1 MKNLFIVLILLTL
14 LIVGCGDTVFKQFNA
29 ENNKQQVEQ
38 LSGQNQEFREE
49 LNEQENKISEL
60 NFKIKELEYQLSIS
74 QNESADSKNESADS
88 KNESEEARLLKFEYE
103 AEIDNLKAQIKNSER
118 TIAYWEKREIYNL
131 CKTEIAVA
139 GAKDPTGEFGYITD
153 EMKAKCE
160 RLYEEMEKALIE

>member
-1 MKNLFIVLILLTL
+1 MKNLYIVLILLTL
-14 LIVGCGDTVFKQFNA
+14 LIVGCGDTVSTQFNA
-29 ENNKQQVEQ
+29 ENNKQRVEQ
-38 LSGQNQEFREE
+38 LSDQNQEFREE

-74 QNESADSKNESADS
+74 QNESADS

>member
-1 MKNLFIVLILLTL
+1 MKNLFIVIILLTL
-14 LIVGCGDTVFKQFNA
+14 LIVGCGDTVSTQFNA
-29 ENNKQQVEQ
+29 ENNKQRVEQ
-38 LSGQNQEFREE
+38 LSDQNQEFREE

-74 QNESADSKNESADS
+74 QNESADSKNES
-88 KNESEEARLLKFEYE
+88 EEARLLKSEYE

-153 EMKAKCE
+153 EMKAKCK
-160 RLYEEMEKALIE
+160 RLSEEMEKALIE

>member
-1 MKNLFIVLILLTL
+1 VKNLFIVIILLTL
-14 LIVGCGDTVFKQFNA
+14 LIVGCGDTVSTQFNA
-29 ENNKQQVEQ
+29 ENNKQRVEQ
-38 LSGQNQEFREE
+38 LSDQNQEFREE

-74 QNESADSKNESADS
+74 QNESADSKNES
-88 KNESEEARLLKFEYE
+88 EEARLLKFEYE
-103 AEIDNLKAQIKNSER
+103 AEIDNLKTQIKNRER

-139 GAKDPTGEFGYITD
+139 GAQDPTGEFGLITD

-160 RLYEEMEKALIE
+160 RLSEEMEKALIE

>member
-1 MKNLFIVLILLTL
+1 MKNLLIIIIFLTLLTL
-14 LIVGCGDTVFKQFNA
+14 GCGDTVSTQFNA
-29 ENNKQQVEQ
+29 ENNKQRVEQ
-38 LSGQNQEFREE
+38 LSDQNQEFREE

-74 QNESADSKNESADS
+74 QNESADSKNES
-88 KNESEEARLLKFEYE
+88 EEARLLKSEYE

>member
-1 MKNLFIVLILLTL
+1 M
-14 LIVGCGDTVFKQFNA
+14 
-29 ENNKQQVEQ
+29 
-38 LSGQNQEFREE
+38 
-49 LNEQENKISEL
+49 
-60 NFKIKELEYQLSIS
+60 
-74 QNESADSKNESADS
+74 
-88 KNESEEARLLKFEYE
+88 KFEYE

>member
-1 MKNLFIVLILLTL
+1 MKKLFIVIILLTL
-14 LIVGCGDTVFKQFNA
+14 LIVGCGDTVSTQFNA
-29 ENNKQQVEQ
+29 ENNKQRVEQ
-38 LSGQNQEFREE
+38 LSDQNQEFREE

-74 QNESADSKNESADS
+74 QNESADSKNES
-88 KNESEEARLLKFEYE
+88 EEARLLKFEHE

-160 RLYEEMEKALIE
+160 RLYEEMEQALIE

>member
-1 MKNLFIVLILLTL
+1 MKKLFIVIILLTL
-14 LIVGCGDTVFKQFNA
+14 LIVGCGDTVSTQFNA
-29 ENNKQQVEQ
+29 ENNKQRVEQ
-38 LSGQNQEFREE
+38 LSDQNQEFREE

-74 QNESADSKNESADS
+74 QNESADS

>member
-1 MKNLFIVLILLTL
+1 MKNLFIVIILLTL
-14 LIVGCGDTVFKQFNA
+14 LIVGCGDTVSTQFNA
-29 ENNKQQVEQ
+29 ENNKQRVEQ
-38 LSGQNQEFREE
+38 LSDQNQEFREE

-74 QNESADSKNESADS
+74 QNESADS

>member
-1 MKNLFIVLILLTL
+1 MKNLFIVIILLTL
-14 LIVGCGDTVFKQFNA
+14 LIVGCGDTVSTQFNA
-29 ENNKQQVEQ
+29 ENNKQRVEQ
-38 LSGQNQEFREE
+38 LSDQNQEFREE

-74 QNESADSKNESADS
+74 QNESADS

-153 EMKAKCE
+153 EMKAKCK
-160 RLYEEMEKALIE
+160 RLSEEMEKALIE

>member
-1 MKNLFIVLILLTL
+1 MKNLFIVIILLTL
-14 LIVGCGDTVFKQFNA
+14 LIVGCGDTVSTQFNA
-29 ENNKQQVEQ
+29 ENNKQRVEQ
-38 LSGQNQEFREE
+38 LSDQNQEFREE

-74 QNESADSKNESADS
+74 QNESADS

-131 CKTEIAVA
+131 CKTEIAVGHA
-139 GAKDPTGEFGYITD
+139 ACKINAFIKFCGVFNK
-153 EMKAKCE
+153 
-160 RLYEEMEKALIE
+160 

>member
-1 MKNLFIVLILLTL
+1 MKNLFIVIILLTL
-14 LIVGCGDTVFKQFNA
+14 LIVGCGDTVSTQFNA
-29 ENNKQQVEQ
+29 ENNKQRVEQ
-38 LSGQNQEFREE
+38 LSDQNQEFREE

-74 QNESADSKNESADS
+74 QNESADS

-160 RLYEEMEKALIE
+160 RLSEEMEKALIE